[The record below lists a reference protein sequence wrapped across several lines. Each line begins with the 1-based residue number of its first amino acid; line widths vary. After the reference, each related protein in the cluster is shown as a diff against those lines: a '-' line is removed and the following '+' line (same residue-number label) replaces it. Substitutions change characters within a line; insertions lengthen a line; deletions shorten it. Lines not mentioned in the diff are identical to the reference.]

1 MADRIIEN
9 GVDRATEAKDLATDA
24 KDAAARGETEESR
37 FLAEAAT
44 KLDAEAA
51 ERVLKSK

>member
-37 FLAEAAT
+37 FLAEAAK